1 MTTTKQVKIGFH
13 GNSYWLLWHWEVLTP
28 TTATLHGSSTYV
40 SGPYGSLEAA
50 ETTCQAQSLKV
61 GLLIP
66 ILYQSIPADVR
77 KEHVV

>member
-50 ETTCQAQSLKV
+50 EATCQAAIVEGWAVDPNSV
-61 GLLIP
+61 P
-66 ILYQSIPADVR
+66 VDPR
-77 KEHVV
+77 

>member
-40 SGPYGSLEAA
+40 SGPYGSLEPA
-50 ETTCQAQSLKV
+50 EATCTVKSQN
-61 GLLIP
+61 LLHSAYR
-66 ILYQSIPADVR
+66 ILPEPFR
-77 KEHVV
+77 P